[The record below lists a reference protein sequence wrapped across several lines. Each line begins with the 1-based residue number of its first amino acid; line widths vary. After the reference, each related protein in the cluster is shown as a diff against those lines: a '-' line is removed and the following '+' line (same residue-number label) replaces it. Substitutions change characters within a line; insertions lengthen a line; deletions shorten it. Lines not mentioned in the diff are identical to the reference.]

1 MILFSLLKVNTLQN
15 WLTEFNLWLP
25 PQEALS
31 PDTDPALMAGR
42 IFKVHILNDEH
53 KYVTCPVVQELIL
66 YVRAVSHA
74 VSCSEQRWPGPR
86 LWRTGLRM
94 EEYC

>member
-1 MILFSLLKVNTLQN
+1 MIFFSLLKVNTLQN

-25 PQEALS
+25 PQEALA

-53 KYVTCPVVQELIL
+53 KYVMCPVVQKLIL
-66 YVRAVSHA
+66 YVRAVNHA
-74 VSCSEQRWPGPR
+74 VSCPEQRWPGPR

-94 EEYC
+94 GEYC